1 MKLME
6 LGEICESMHQGIN
19 TAADKVDYSIDGYQ
33 ILQSRNITQ
42 GFIDYTDSKRVDFE
56 TYQKYKEKYN
66 PRPGDILLCNIGTI
80 GNSLVVKQENDFLIA
95 WNLFLLKVNQSLV
108 HPNYLNYF
116 LIYLRETNFY
126 TKFLTGG
133 TVKFI
138 SKTTLSSIK
147 IPLPPLEEQ
156 KRIAAILDKADRIRR
171 KRQEAIRLTEELGRS
186 IFLDMFGDPVTNPK
200 GWGMKILCD
209 VSEILTG
216 YAFKSD
222 QYTQDNKDIRLC
234 RGINIL
240 PECMSWNDTA
250 YWNKHDVQE
259 FERFVLREEDI
270 VIAMDRPW
278 ISSGFKIAMIQRSD
292 LPSLLVQ
299 RVARIR
305 SQSSEWQKYLYFVIQ
320 HPAFEL
326 HSKPTETT
334 VPHISPRD
342 LQSFPIPIPDES
354 TLQRFNQ
361 KIRIMDVIN
370 KKLLDSY
377 KESENLFNS
386 LLQRAFRGEL

>member
-1 MKLME
+1 ME

-147 IPLPPLEEQ
+147 IPLPPLE
-156 KRIAAILDKADRIRR
+156 
-171 KRQEAIRLTEELGRS
+171 
-186 IFLDMFGDPVTNPK
+186 
-200 GWGMKILCD
+200 
-209 VSEILTG
+209 
-216 YAFKSD
+216 
-222 QYTQDNKDIRLC
+222 
-234 RGINIL
+234 
-240 PECMSWNDTA
+240 
-250 YWNKHDVQE
+250 
-259 FERFVLREEDI
+259 
-270 VIAMDRPW
+270 
-278 ISSGFKIAMIQRSD
+278 
-292 LPSLLVQ
+292 
-299 RVARIR
+299 
-305 SQSSEWQKYLYFVIQ
+305 
-320 HPAFEL
+320 
-326 HSKPTETT
+326 
-334 VPHISPRD
+334 
-342 LQSFPIPIPDES
+342 
-354 TLQRFNQ
+354 
-361 KIRIMDVIN
+361 
-370 KKLLDSY
+370 
-377 KESENLFNS
+377 
-386 LLQRAFRGEL
+386 